1 VGGGDGVGFQEALG
15 EGFKRGRF
23 YVSHALLGFCF

>member
-15 EGFKRGRF
+15 EGLEGGRF